1 VLRIWQFGVEIGFGI
16 GKDVLR
22 FDDRRSSLVVCK
34 PRFSEGLQ
42 MSRQRNFTRVAEF
55 GHGILPDTLV
65 PAARVLALLLT
76 LALLMATGA
85 AWIWAGGR

>member
-1 VLRIWQFGVEIGFGI
+1 
-16 GKDVLR
+16 
-22 FDDRRSSLVVCK
+22 
-34 PRFSEGLQ
+34 